1 MKTFRVHD
9 VPFGAPER
17 LAARMDARGFSSA
30 AKKLKRGGG
39 LRLPDGNYYLFE
51 EGRYENGLQ
60 ITLPAGGEKQHNGG
74 IALC

>member
-17 LAARMDARGFSSA
+17 LAARMDARGLSSA
-30 AKKLKRGGG
+30 AKKLRHRGG
-39 LRLPDGNYYLFE
+39 LRLPDGTYYLFE
-51 EGRYENGLQ
+51 EGRYQDGLQ
-60 ITLPAGGEKQHNGG
+60 ITLPAGGKKQHNGG

>member
-1 MKTFRVHD
+1 MKAFRVHN

-17 LAARMDARGFSSA
+17 LAALIVAKGLHSA

-39 LRLPDGNYYLFE
+39 LRLPDGIYYLFE

-60 ITLPAGGEKQHNGG
+60 ITLPAGRG
-74 IALC
+74 I